1 MSIENGLVRP
11 NFGETHQAKNYPN
24 VLKIGNID
32 GSDKYTKIDIMDI
45 ISNIL
50 LLFLVDSCLLKKI
63 HVDGSNI
70 FANNNG

>member
-32 GSDKYTKIDIMDI
+32 GADKYTKIDIMDI

-50 LLFLVDSCLLKKI
+50 LLFS
-63 HVDGSNI
+63 GR
-70 FANNNG
+70 